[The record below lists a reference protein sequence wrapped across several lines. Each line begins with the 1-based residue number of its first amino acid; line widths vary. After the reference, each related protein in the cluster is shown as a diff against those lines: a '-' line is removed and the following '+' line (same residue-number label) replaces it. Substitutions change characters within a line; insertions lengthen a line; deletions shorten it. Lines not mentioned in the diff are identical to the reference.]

1 MLSKIK
7 NALKGGEKSG
17 QRSSAFDLEGFANTL
32 LQRNGERQALLVF
45 MNIAV
50 EVIGQGI
57 RRAPLSTFLRP
68 GQDSTMASNYSYAD
82 FVETFE
88 KKLNEF
94 NPEIS
99 SPMIYGKLQYETAQ
113 RDFERVTD
121 QDSFGAAIN
130 HLYHHRGMDENLNF
144 IYQPEFAA
152 QRQER
157 LAEEEKWV
165 KVPESLAEPPRALL
179 ASDSWAK
186 SSSLPVSGGLRA
198 PTVYQPSDLN
208 AALAGE
214 AGTQAATDIENAR
227 LEALERSDTVVSSQ
241 VSPFTAFFPPQHAHD
256 AGGSHGITRVPTNA
270 SDRKSVVSI
279 KTLARKIAGLPEKK
293 EPETREETRARF
305 KSMYQESK
313 KASYTRGG
321 DDGDFSPEE
330 VQDFQ
335 KADHAVAEGE
345 AEDPELEEINDE
357 DDDLSNEARIVMR
370 LQELQNIGELG
381 QLNDPKDADG
391 NLSRWADCCAMFR
404 INPSET
410 QVGGIVRIA
419 GLKTALYQYQAFG
432 VYWQMITSRDFG
444 GGFVADDMGLGKT
457 MSFLAYM
464 VVERQLAVLWR
475 DVNKS
480 RLARD
485 NRHLLKDQAGRC
497 PTPAK
502 GGWISCPCSSTSP
515 ASRMAP
521 KSGIRMACVPQA
533 LVGQWWTQWKTHVD
547 TSDGVLGMKIVVDH
561 PALVNDLHTSME
573 DRLSSCEQSQTR
585 GRMEAVKAGKD
596 KKENDKPKDHHEGI
610 LFLTTKD
617 NYPKSMKKY
626 FESAGQV
633 QDPKNPGDWRS
644 GTRNSLIFGIAMIDE
659 SHEEY
664 FRNKGRAKILT
675 ELPRHNNAV
684 CPFLWGYSGTPFSQ
698 TPRGIE
704 GVLWAIEKHS
714 SNAHPAFAW
723 KKLDDICK
731 RYDHEL
737 KSHKRDDAALNQ
749 ILEDFKPFLLKLM
762 LRRTAETRW
771 FGHPIMRLPPH
782 IHTDVF
788 FEPHR
793 LSALVDAYEMGFD
806 GDREALLDAL
816 QAKWDNF
823 PEQRRSDI
831 RPAQLAFNTRTR
843 EMWRS
848 RILAT
853 FPYLCKLATGAKV
866 DALDLTV
873 AEVEAFQKK
882 KDTNPYRKYTKQI
895 VENSPKCLWL
905 HNFLSELSA
914 ERDVKGNAH
923 KLVIM
928 TSFPQVAYVL
938 QLFVLRYFPAYKD
951 LVGVI
956 GGRMQGSEK
965 SEIINAFTGATDDKG
980 RLKSK
985 KEVRILIGLT
995 QIIGVGLQL
1004 QQACHVVLME
1014 PDYDFVREL
1023 QAYARVHRIGQKNP
1037 LSRSYRLIDSA
1048 SDVERS
1054 ILLRQERRKEVAG
1067 KLISEEEVRERELLA
1082 GRRVLEDVAAV

>member
-7 NALKGGEKSG
+7 NALKGGEKSHE
-17 QRSSAFDLEGFANTL
+17 RSSAFDLEGFANTL

-68 GQDSTMASNYSYAD
+68 GQDSTMASNYSYAG
-82 FVETFE
+82 FVAAFE
-88 KKLNEF
+88 KKLTEF

-99 SPMIYGKLQYETAQ
+99 SPMIYGKLQYETAH

-144 IYQPEFAA
+144 IYQPEFEA

-157 LAEEEKWV
+157 LAEEEKRV
-165 KVPESLAEPPRALL
+165 KGPGSLAEPPRALL
-179 ASDSWAK
+179 ASDIWAK
-186 SSSLPVSGGLRA
+186 SSSLPVSGLRA
-198 PTVYQPSDLN
+198 PTVYKPTELN
-208 AALAGE
+208 ATLASE

-227 LEALERSDTVVSSQ
+227 LEALERSDTVISSQ
-241 VSPFTAFFPPQHAHD
+241 GSPFTAFFPPEHAHD
-256 AGGSHGITRVPTNA
+256 AGESHSVTRVPTNS

-279 KTLARKIAGLPEKK
+279 KNMARKIAGLPEKK

-305 KSMYQESK
+305 KSLYQESK
-313 KASYTRGG
+313 KVSYTRSG
-321 DDGDFSPEE
+321 DDGDFSPPE

-335 KADHAVAEGE
+335 NADHTVVEGE
-345 AEDPELEEINDE
+345 AEEPELEDITDE
-357 DDDLSNEARIVMR
+357 DDDLSNGARIVMR
-370 LQELQNIGELG
+370 LQELQNIEELG
-381 QLNDPKDADG
+381 QLNDLKDANG
-391 NLSRWADCCAMFR
+391 NLSRWVDCCAMFR
-404 INPSET
+404 INPTET
-410 QVGGIVRIA
+410 QMGESVRIA
-419 GLKTALYQYQAFG
+419 GLTTALYQYQAFG

-457 MSFLAYM
+457 MSFLAYV
-464 VVERQLAVLWR
+464 VVERQLAILWR

-485 NRHLLKDQAGRC
+485 NRHLLQDQAGSC

-502 GGWISCPCSSTSP
+502 TGWISCPCSSTSP
-515 ASRMAP
+515 TSKMAP

-533 LVGQWWTQWKTHVD
+533 LVAQWWTQWKTHVD

-585 GRMEAVKAGKD
+585 GRMEAVKATKD

-610 LFLTTKD
+610 LLLTTKD

-633 QDPKNPGDWRS
+633 HDPKSPGEWKS

-675 ELPRHNNAV
+675 ELPRHNHAV
-684 CPFLWGYSGTPFSQ
+684 RPFLWGYSGTPFSQ

-723 KKLDDICK
+723 KKLDDLCK
-731 RYDHEL
+731 RYDHAL

-749 ILEDFKPFLLKLM
+749 ILGDFKPFLTKFM
-762 LRRTAETRW
+762 LRRTAETQW

-782 IHTDVF
+782 IHTNVY
-788 FEPHR
+788 FEPNR

-806 GDREALLDAL
+806 GERDALLAAL
-816 QAKWDNF
+816 QAKWDHF
-823 PEQRRSDI
+823 PELRRSDI

-853 FPYLCKLATGAKV
+853 FLYLYKLATGDQ

-882 KDTNPYRKYTKQI
+882 KRETNPYRKYTKQI

-914 ERDVKGNAH
+914 ARDVHGNAH

-928 TSFPQVAYVL
+928 TSFPQVAYML
-938 QLFVLRYFPAYKD
+938 QLFVLRYFPEYQD

-956 GGRMQGSEK
+956 GGRMRGSEK
-965 SEIINAFTGATDDKG
+965 REIIHAFTGATDDQGKP
-980 RLKSK
+980 KSK

-1037 LSRSYRLIDSA
+1037 LSRSYRLIDSTN
-1048 SDVERS
+1048 DVEQS
-1054 ILLRQERRKEVAG
+1054 ILQRQERRKEVAG
-1067 KLISEEEVRERELLA
+1067 RRISAEEVEEKESRA
-1082 GRRVLEDVAAV
+1082 GRRLLEDGAVV